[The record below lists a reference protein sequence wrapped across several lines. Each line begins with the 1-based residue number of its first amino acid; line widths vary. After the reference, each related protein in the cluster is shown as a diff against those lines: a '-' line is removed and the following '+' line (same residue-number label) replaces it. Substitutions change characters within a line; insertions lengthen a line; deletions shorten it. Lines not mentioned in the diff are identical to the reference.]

1 MTAQFREGIY
11 IDDKIYGMA
20 SEPLENYLIENF
32 NGKDDGTY
40 PYLVEISTACWR
52 GYIGTWKIENDQL
65 FLQDISNQK
74 EEELNID
81 QDGTILLMVKVN
93 ENEYKFIKDWR
104 KVFFNNQQG
113 DIKASWFTGRLIVE
127 MGKMIE
133 YVHMYYGSQYEK
145 YMIIDIKNGDVV
157 KKEILTNEEYN
168 QARKKFKD
176 F

>member
-1 MTAQFREGIY
+1 MTSQFREGIY
-11 IDDKIYGMA
+11 IDGKIYGMQC
-20 SEPLENYLIENF
+20 EPLEKYLNENF

-40 PYLVEISTACWR
+40 PYLIEISTACWR

-65 FLQDISNQK
+65 FLLDISNQK

-81 QDGTILLMVKVN
+81 QDGNILLMVKVN

-104 KVFFNNQQG
+104 KVFFNDQQG

-133 YVHMYYGSQYEK
+133 YLHTYYGSHYEK
-145 YMIIDIKNGDVV
+145 YMIIDIKDGDVL
-157 KKEILTNEEYN
+157 KKEMLTNEEY
-168 QARKKFKD
+168 QQVRKKYKL
-176 F
+176 